1 MGLLHILRV
10 WHVCKY
16 FAVARSQGLNSA
28 LIKLSGKIPFDFK
41 SSWMALQR
49 VLFML
54 MQSEPGVLQ
63 EHVVHVK
70 SLRGCEQ

>member
-1 MGLLHILRV
+1 M
-10 WHVCKY
+10 CKY

-49 VLFML
+49 LFYANA
-54 MQSEPGVLQ
+54 E
-63 EHVVHVK
+63 
-70 SLRGCEQ
+70 